1 MPCFNP
7 IVYLLVAKQ
16 CILFIRAIQVMQ
28 MTSALLVLTICG
40 GNCYLLQTDAEF
52 LHPVD
57 TIGQYGWS
65 CCVVAGFFFEKQEQH
80 PSSPVSCVCVLGDTD
95 TVYCARVRCFVL
107 EESRKEVLVLRFVCK
122 HLWNCFYNSSR
133 VGASVHV

>member
-1 MPCFNP
+1 MLCCHP
-7 IVYLLVAKQ
+7 IGYLLVAKQ

-28 MTSALLVLTICG
+28 MTSALLFLTICVG
-40 GNCYLLQTDAEF
+40 KFYVLQTAAEF

-57 TIGQYGWS
+57 TIGQYGSS

-80 PSSPVSCVCVLGDTD
+80 PSSPVSCVLGDTD
-95 TVYCARVRCFVL
+95 SVYCARVRCFVL
-107 EESRKEVLVLRFVCK
+107 EESRKDGIVLRFACK